1 MNIRD
6 QLSDLSKCQAI
17 ILGSQYDLKPV
28 IDIQHAIEKRQEL
41 WRYFDVSSYTI
52 REWMQTVFK
61 KVTPMLLLFAL
72 YNILVLRHSKLLKK
86 LVFEKKLLRL
96 KRKKITEFA
105 HFSGMRY
112 CEGNQESKGTFIK
125 IGLRRNTYITG
136 LGSVWFARNYGKVNE
151 NLVNVF

>member
-17 ILGSQYDLKPV
+17 ILGSKYDLKPV
-28 IDIQHAIEKRQEL
+28 VDIQHAIEKRQEL

-72 YNILVLRHSKLLKK
+72 YKILVLRHSKLLKK
-86 LVFEKKLLRL
+86 LLFGKKVIAIKKKENNEVCALFLRALL
-96 KRKKITEFA
+96 
-105 HFSGMRY
+105 
-112 CEGNQESKGTFIK
+112 
-125 IGLRRNTYITG
+125 
-136 LGSVWFARNYGKVNE
+136 
-151 NLVNVF
+151 

>member
-61 KVTPMLLLFAL
+61 KVTPLLLLFTL
-72 YNILVLRHSKLLKK
+72 YNILVLCNSNLLKK
-86 LVFEKKLLRL
+86 LLFQKIIEIKKGENNGVCKLFLHALL
-96 KRKKITEFA
+96 
-105 HFSGMRY
+105 
-112 CEGNQESKGTFIK
+112 
-125 IGLRRNTYITG
+125 
-136 LGSVWFARNYGKVNE
+136 
-151 NLVNVF
+151 

>member
-52 REWMQTVFK
+52 REWMQTGFK

-72 YNILVLRHSKLLKK
+72 YSILVLRHSKLLKK

-96 KRKKITEFA
+96 KRKKD
-105 HFSGMRY
+105 R
-112 CEGNQESKGTFIK
+112 K
-125 IGLRRNTYITG
+125 
-136 LGSVWFARNYGKVNE
+136 SVV
-151 NLVNVF
+151 

>member
-17 ILGSQYDLKPV
+17 ILGSQYNLKPV

-72 YNILVLRHSKLLKK
+72 YKILVLRHSKLLQK
-86 LVFEKKLLRL
+86 LLFEKKKIIEIKKKEHNGVCTLYLHALL
-96 KRKKITEFA
+96 
-105 HFSGMRY
+105 
-112 CEGNQESKGTFIK
+112 
-125 IGLRRNTYITG
+125 
-136 LGSVWFARNYGKVNE
+136 
-151 NLVNVF
+151 

>member
-72 YNILVLRHSKLLKK
+72 YKILVLRHSKLLQK
-86 LVFEKKLLRL
+86 LLFEKKKSLRL
-96 KRKKITEFA
+96 KRKNITEFA
-105 HFSGMRY
+105 HFTCMRY
-112 CEGNQESKGTFIK
+112 CEDNQEGKGTFIE
-125 IGLRRNTYITG
+125 IGQRLNPCITG
-136 LGSVWFARNYGKVNE
+136 RVSPYGSPDIMVELTKI
-151 NLVNVF
+151 